1 MFPTPE
7 EPPHTEA
14 SPGRLSTP
22 SLLLPLPSL
31 ALHHTLALTKI
42 DIYVPWSREHGA
54 GLLGAAVVGW
64 EIKMHS
70 LCTCIE
76 HKYMCI

>member
-7 EPPHTEA
+7 EPPPPEA
-14 SPGRLSTP
+14 SSGRLSTP

-42 DIYVPWSREHGA
+42 DIYVPWSREPGP

-76 HKYMCI
+76 HKYMCT